1 MRVRERETE
10 KGVESESKRGK
21 EGRGVR

>member
-10 KGVESESKRGK
+10 KRVESESKRGK
-21 EGRGVR
+21 EGREVR